1 MVFGWNRGGL
11 AGPLRRGYSDPE
23 AFLAEYVR
31 PGRDPGAC
39 TPTLADS
46 LSRLTSVGELT
57 RRLGQLPP
65 GALCVIEGCSTP
77 GNLQALRSFLQGQG
91 VADPRVIAFDLIDVP
106 AVLRAHGVANDDENF
121 LVSDAS
127 DLGGTFSNQSCD
139 FFIQDHLLNCAPHAF
154 HDSILREAARILKPG
169 GLGLIHVTDDGALA
183 PLPLIMQDQLESS
196 FQVEFD
202 PFAYGL
208 ADLGLSNGQ
217 QEAMKEAAQNRY
229 FTRAGGHEAVLITSP
244 HGHFEFYRPDHVWP
258 RLIEQAGLRV
268 LTHEIRSGRD
278 SQGHRCRRHY
288 FLVGR
293 A

>member
-1 MVFGWNRGGL
+1 MGKRFVKGKRMVFGWNRGGL

-106 AVLRAHGVANDDENF
+106 AVLRPANTR
-121 LVSDAS
+121 STRMRS
-127 DLGGTFSNQSCD
+127 KSNS
-139 FFIQDHLLNCAPHAF
+139 
-154 HDSILREAARILKPG
+154 
-169 GLGLIHVTDDGALA
+169 
-183 PLPLIMQDQLESS
+183 
-196 FQVEFD
+196 
-202 PFAYGL
+202 
-208 ADLGLSNGQ
+208 
-217 QEAMKEAAQNRY
+217 
-229 FTRAGGHEAVLITSP
+229 
-244 HGHFEFYRPDHVWP
+244 
-258 RLIEQAGLRV
+258 
-268 LTHEIRSGRD
+268 
-278 SQGHRCRRHY
+278 CRR
-288 FLVGR
+288 
-293 A
+293 